1 MSSPFIRQALLQ
13 EAVDDKVRCLTCERR
28 CLLAEGQAGWCRA
41 RQNCGSTIYTLIYGL
56 VSSLSCNPI
65 EKKPLFH
72 FYPGSVALTAGSLS
86 CNFDCPWCQNWHIS
100 KQHPPVIESASPQ
113 NQLDCDHFDC
123 PWCQNWHISKQP
135 PFDRALRLRLGRAQ
149 VKPSGGEFIPPD
161 EFVARALSFG
171 CQGTSIS
178 FNEPTLSLE
187 WALEVFPLAREAG
200 LYNTFVTNG
209 YMTEQAL
216 ELLVEAG
223 LDGMNVDVKGDA
235 KAVREY
241 CAAEVEFVW
250 RNCRRALELGV
261 WVELTTRVVPGVND
275 DDPSLFK
282 KGHSDGAECL
292 EGIARRIVAELGP
305 DVPWHLSR
313 YHPAYRFTAPP
324 TPVATLERAREIGQQ
339 AGLRYVYLGNV
350 PGHPGEHTACPQ
362 CGAELVRRG
371 LLRLFCCDVTPE
383 GRCPRCGQE
392 IAGRGWDWRRSKGYS
407 SPR

>member
-1 MSSPFIRQALLQ
+1 VDFPFIHKALLQ
-13 EAVDDKVRCLTCERR
+13 EAVNDQVRCLTCERR
-28 CLLAEGQAGWCRA
+28 CELADGQAGWCRT
-41 RQNCGSTIYTLIYGL
+41 RQNRDGTLYTLMYGL

-65 EKKPLFH
+65 EKKPLYH
-72 FYPGSVALTAGSLS
+72 FYPGSVALTAGSWS
-86 CNFDCPWCQNWHIS
+86 CNFACPWCQNWHIS
-100 KQHPPVIESASPQ
+100 KSPPSGEAPSDGP
-113 NQLDCDHFDC
+113 
-123 PWCQNWHISKQP
+123 
-135 PFDRALRLRLGRAQ
+135 
-149 VKPSGGEFIPPD
+149 PSGGEFVPPT
-161 EFVARALSFG
+161 EFVARAQAHG

-187 WALEVFPLAREAG
+187 WSLEVFPLAREAG

-235 KAVREY
+235 EAVREY
-241 CAAEVEFVW
+241 CGAEVEFVW

-261 WVELTTRVVPGVND
+261 WVELTTLVVPGVND
-275 DDPSLFK
+275 DD
-282 KGHSDGAECL
+282 GCL
-292 EGIARRIVAELGP
+292 EGIVRRIVAELGP
-305 DVPWHLSR
+305 DTPWHVSS
-313 YHPAYRFTAPP
+313 YYPAYRFTAPP
-324 TPVATLERAREIGQQ
+324 TPVATLERAREIGQR

-371 LLRLFCCDVTPE
+371 LLRLFRCDVTPE
-383 GRCPRCGQE
+383 GRCPHCGQE